1 MADMNAIRTTIPAG
15 PAALRLALFLLAA
28 IAAGLLLG
36 AVAWLWSAQGLSVY
50 LVQMANFA
58 MTCF

>member
-1 MADMNAIRTTIPAG
+1 MNAIRPSISVRQIH
-15 PAALRLALFLLAA
+15 LRPPLLLLAA
-28 IAAGLLLG
+28 IAAGLGVG
-36 AVAWLWSAQGLSVY
+36 AVAWLWSTHGLSVY